1 MSFVSSSGGRGLGK
15 SSRSHKM
22 GASEQGH
29 LALSL
34 SSLLSILQ
42 APTWQTIFQKLLPP
56 LPNCHALSV
65 FLYRLGSSSSG
76 DSRGDGLLPGLRGQ
90 ADCELLLVGQQI
102 CTGLHIFLWG
112 GRGVQRNINLA
123 KVTET
128 VKCHQHQKNAFMNFI
143 IHIALQRNS
152 NLKPSL
158 SNPHRLDSCNLC
170 VPQVWPQAWSI
181 HYSRHPGLPAIWTR

>member
-29 LALSL
+29 LALTL

-42 APTWQTIFQKLLPP
+42 APMWQSIFQKPLQP
-56 LPNCHALSV
+56 LPNCNALFV
-65 FLYRLGSSSSG
+65 FLYRLGSTSSK

-90 ADCELLLVGQQI
+90 ADCKLLLVGQQI
-102 CTGLHIFLWG
+102 CTGLHIFCAG
-112 GRGVQRNINLA
+112 RRGVQRNINLA
-123 KVTET
+123 KLTET
-128 VKCHQHQKNAFMNFI
+128 VKCHQHQKFAFMNFI

-152 NLKPSL
+152 NLKPCL
-158 SNPHRLDSCNLC
+158 SNPRRLDSCNLC
-170 VPQVWPQAWSI
+170 VSQVWPQAWSI
-181 HYSRHPGLPAIWTR
+181 H